1 MIFSLA
7 ANMCSVTKYW
17 KGSIIPTYGIKVE
30 IKKLIFFLL
39 VLGLLCLLF
48 LFVDSWS
55 VYALYT
61 INSGNI
67 TQ

>member
-30 IKKLIFFLL
+30 IQKLIFFSAGAGIAMSI
-39 VLGLLCLLF
+39 VSFC
-48 LFVDSWS
+48 
-55 VYALYT
+55 
-61 INSGNI
+61 
-67 TQ
+67 